1 MSGSPAVDSSLS
13 GRGGDSV
20 VSEARDSVARCK
32 GPGVR
37 PPAGNAPWRGDPRAA
52 DKDRLCRYL
61 CENPDGVPLS
71 RLAEL
76 VSGERTGDSGSR
88 AYTFVSRFVHD
99 SEHFRVISNR
109 PRTYSNDGESRE
121 LGKSV
126 WVEPRASAFTCL
138 RRKHH
143 LSNPPKPQDST
154 GTKSGS
160 DRKVSEF
167 PSKFAKARARSY
179 LSRHTQIHSDSVRHS
194 LASELATELSSIE
207 GKVTVLER
215 TSDRSDLPEHLLVPY
230 TTRFNSLPRASESR
244 ERFDRAWREASE
256 SHSSAVMATLTTDP
270 DLHDSALEAADALT
284 DTLQD
289 LRRWLARD
297 VSAEWAP
304 DRVGRSLPYVSA
316 LEWTETG
323 LPHLHIVFF
332 GARSLC
338 SQGALSDYLSDKTGR
353 VVWLDSLT
361 SRGPGGRWLWS
372 NPRERPDD
380 ASAATQPRE
389 YLSEALRG
397 QQRLAGMTAGEVS
410 DAVDSGDLSLWRQA
424 LYWASG
430 KQLWTA
436 SEGLQSTSDA
446 ASVVDPGLPAV
457 SQYEYVGTAYYADLP
472 GYIKRTGELLG
483 RPPPPPDG

>member
-1 MSGSPAVDSSLS
+1 
-13 GRGGDSV
+13 
-20 VSEARDSVARCK
+20 
-32 GPGVR
+32 
-37 PPAGNAPWRGDPRAA
+37 
-52 DKDRLCRYL
+52 LCRYL

-138 RRKHH
+138 RGKHD
-143 LSNPPKPQDST
+143 LSNPPKSQDST
-154 GTKSGS
+154 GTQVGS

-179 LSRHTQIHSDSVRHS
+179 LSRHTQIHSDSVRRS

-207 GKVTVLER
+207 GRVTVLER
-215 TSDRSDLPEHLLVPY
+215 TSDRDDLPEHLLLPY
-230 TTRFNSLPRASESR
+230 TTRFNDPGRAAESR
-244 ERFDRAWREASE
+244 ENFDRAFE
-256 SHSSAVMATLTTDP
+256 SAAESYDSAVMATLTTDP
-270 DLHDSALEAADALT
+270 SLHDSALEAADALT
-284 DTLQD
+284 ETLQD
-289 LRRWLARD
+289 LRRWLSRD

-304 DRVGRSLPYVSA
+304 RRVGRSLPYVSA

-323 LPHLHIVFF
+323 LPHLHVVFF

-338 SQGALSDYLSDKTGR
+338 SHGALSSYLSDKTGR
-353 VVWLDSLT
+353 VVWMDSLT
-361 SRGPGGRWLWS
+361 SRGPGGRWAWS
-372 NPRERPDD
+372 NPCDRPSD
-380 ASAATQPRE
+380 ASAAETPRT
-389 YLSEALRG
+389 YLSAALRN
-397 QQRLAGMTAGEVS
+397 QQSLAGLGADELAESIDG
-410 DAVDSGDLSLWRQA
+410 GDLSLWKQA

-436 SEGLQSTSDA
+436 SAGLQSPADA
-446 ASVVDPGLPAV
+446 ESVVDPGLPAV
-457 SQYEYVGTAYYADLP
+457 PQYEYVGTSYYADLP
-472 GYIKRTGELLG
+472 GYIKRNGELLG
-483 RPPPPPDG
+483 RPPPIDG